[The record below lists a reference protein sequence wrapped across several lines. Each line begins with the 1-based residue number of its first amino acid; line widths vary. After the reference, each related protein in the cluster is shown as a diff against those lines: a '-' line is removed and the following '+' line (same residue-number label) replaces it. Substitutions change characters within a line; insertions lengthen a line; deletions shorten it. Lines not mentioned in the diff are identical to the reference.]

1 MMTTKISAQYIAKRS
16 SVKTYFSILWHLIL
30 NNGSIKETMINEGV
44 LQTAARSQIELRA
57 LVSPVITNIF
67 PKQLKL

>member
-1 MMTTKISAQYIAKRS
+1 MMTTKISGQYIAKRS
-16 SVKTYFSILWHLIL
+16 SVKTYFSILSHLIL
-30 NNGSIKETMINEGV
+30 NNGSTKETMINEGV
-44 LQTAARSQIELRA
+44 FQTAARSQIELRA